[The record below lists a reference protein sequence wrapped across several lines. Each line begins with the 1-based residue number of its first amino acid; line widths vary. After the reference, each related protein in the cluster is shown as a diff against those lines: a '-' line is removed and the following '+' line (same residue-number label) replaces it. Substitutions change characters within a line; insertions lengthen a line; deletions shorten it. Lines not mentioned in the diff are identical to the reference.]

1 MLKYPYL
8 CNSFLVDR
16 DEKARHYIERL
27 IADNTRLRGDLAAA
41 RLLLGIA
48 EDRETAAGLGSD

>member
-41 RLLLGIA
+41 RRLLTEA
-48 EDRETAAGLGSD
+48 DRETAAGLGSD